1 MVYSIRKGNPQNFVL
16 INKQIRVLLINGL
29 HSVGLFSLETLN
41 IALLKNISNDLGW
54 MLINALQQDYPEAEL
69 LLGSA
74 IDLYRKSVIFG
85 VAFNVRIYMLTLF
98 TTVGAFCQTDSKYNP
113 TGDAVISFLK
123 EIPHDMIDLA
133 IDVRKNDYDGWD
145 NDEFGNIKNGVA
157 ILKGKLAT

>member
-1 MVYSIRKGNPQNFVL
+1 
-16 INKQIRVLLINGL
+16 
-29 HSVGLFSLETLN
+29 
-41 IALLKNISNDLGW
+41 
-54 MLINALQQDYPEAEL
+54 MLINALQQDYPEVQL
-69 LLGSA
+69 LLDSVIG
-74 IDLYRKSVIFG
+74 LYRKSVIFG
-85 VAFNVRIYMLTLF
+85 VAFNIRIYLLTLF

-113 TGDAVISFLK
+113 TEMLWFLLK

>member
-1 MVYSIRKGNPQNFVL
+1 MQSIFIRKLQVM
-16 INKQIRVLLINGL
+16 I
-29 HSVGLFSLETLN
+29 VGKGIWTIMKKELARFFKDGRMCLTT
-41 IALLKNISNDLGW
+41 
-54 MLINALQQDYPEAEL
+54 L
-69 LLGSA
+69 LLP
-74 IDLYRKSVIFG
+74 
-85 VAFNVRIYMLTLF
+85 
-98 TTVGAFCQTDSKYNP
+98 DSKYNS

>member
-1 MVYSIRKGNPQNFVL
+1 M
-16 INKQIRVLLINGL
+16 
-29 HSVGLFSLETLN
+29 
-41 IALLKNISNDLGW
+41 
-54 MLINALQQDYPEAEL
+54 
-69 LLGSA
+69 
-74 IDLYRKSVIFG
+74 IFG
-85 VAFNVRIYMLTLF
+85 VAFNVRIYLLTLF